1 MREFDILNRYPK
13 PKAPRKVGKDI
24 RTIENRLIA
33 SERGREFFD
42 GDRCNGYGGYNYDG
56 RWLKIAEDIIKEY
69 ELNDS
74 KNVLQI
80 GCEKGFLLNDLLIKN
95 PKLNVRGLE
104 SSMYA
109 IENSMEKV
117 RSQIKYGHYTDLPFE
132 DNFFDFVISIG
143 PIYTLNLF
151 DVVKALREIERV
163 GKGKSFI
170 TLGAYETEEEF
181 WLFNDWTLLGST
193 ILTKKEWIEVLKY
206 ADYSGDYKFNTSQ
219 ALNIVR

>member
-69 ELNDS
+69 KLNDS
-74 KNVLQI
+74 KNVIQI

-109 IENSMEKV
+109 IENSMEKSKV
-117 RSQIKYGHYTDLPFE
+117 SNKIWQLYRFA
-132 DNFFDFVISIG
+132 F
-143 PIYTLNLF
+143 
-151 DVVKALREIERV
+151 
-163 GKGKSFI
+163 
-170 TLGAYETEEEF
+170 
-181 WLFNDWTLLGST
+181 
-193 ILTKKEWIEVLKY
+193 
-206 ADYSGDYKFNTSQ
+206 
-219 ALNIVR
+219 